1 MFPELFLREM
11 PVARGE
17 LGRSGGRRWTPCPAA
32 LFPGVR
38 LAGSEADVDFTEL
51 KITHTRACMKISVP
65 PDQGEDPCG

>member
-11 PVARGE
+11 PEARGE
-17 LGRSGGRRWTPCPAA
+17 LGQSGGRRWTPCPAA